1 MDQQTPA
8 PEPAPQTAPQTASQP
23 APTPALVP
31 QHAPGQMPVYQT
43 SYTPE
48 EFNKL
53 FMWWWILLAA
63 SIPGM
68 FIFIGGPLM
77 LASIV
82 IGCILMYKYWNQ
94 LQDGSQKTTPGKAIG
109 FMFIPFFNLYWQFI
123 AIHGFAQNSNAYADR
138 HGINMPRINENLT
151 LTQCIIACFC
161 IIPLVNILA
170 GLALLVIGIINFIAF
185 KNASVAI
192 ANHKLQ
198 HAQPAPAPAGA
209 PV

>member
-23 APTPALVP
+23 APTPAPAPVP

-68 FIFIGGPLM
+68 FIFIGGPLII
-77 LASIV
+77 AAIV
-82 IGCILMYKYWNQ
+82 IGYILMYKV
-94 LQDGSQKTTPGKAIG
+94 DEP
-109 FMFIPFFNLYWQFI
+109 
-123 AIHGFAQNSNAYADR
+123 
-138 HGINMPRINENLT
+138 
-151 LTQCIIACFC
+151 
-161 IIPLVNILA
+161 
-170 GLALLVIGIINFIAF
+170 
-185 KNASVAI
+185 
-192 ANHKLQ
+192 
-198 HAQPAPAPAGA
+198 
-209 PV
+209 